1 MFLDKLFIF
10 VNMNICIHY
19 TFISFYLY
27 SQTHTH
33 CKQTFLVI
41 LYAYTKMA
49 LFETARK
56 NKG

>member
-19 TFISFYLY
+19 TFISFYLS

-33 CKQTFLVI
+33 CKQTFLV
-41 LYAYTKMA
+41 LASLLVFLT
-49 LFETARK
+49 TA
-56 NKG
+56 